1 MTQGLKIAPVCFLF
15 CALGVLLLKKGAGQ
29 PGWLF
34 DWHTDTPYLP
44 WLLLLLACAAASY
57 VITLQR
63 KLDCVPPAS
72 PTCCFP

>member
-1 MTQGLKIAPVCFLF
+1 MTQGLKIAPICFLF

-44 WLLLLLACAAASY
+44 WLLLLFACAAASS
-57 VITLQR
+57 VFRST
-63 KLDCVPPAS
+63 S
-72 PTCCFP
+72 PTCCLP

>member
-44 WLLLLLACAAASY
+44 
-57 VITLQR
+57 
-63 KLDCVPPAS
+63 
-72 PTCCFP
+72 